1 MFNFKLVANMGT
13 ETKKIYTSAPLP
25 FMGQK
30 RRFISDFKEAI
41 KSFNNATT
49 FVDLFGGSGLLSH
62 IAKQTRPDAR
72 VIYNDYDDYHV
83 RLQNIN
89 RTNVLLSDVRQ
100 IVVNVPRDKKIPP
113 EIRSAILDRIYEDEQ
128 NGFVDYITLS
138 SSLLF
143 SMKYV
148 TSYEALSKETMYNC
162 VRKENYYNNGYLDGL
177 EVVKYDYKELF
188 SRFRGKKDIVFF
200 IDPPYLF
207 TEAGT
212 YRCYWKL
219 TDYLDV
225 LKTLK
230 DVSFIYFT
238 SNKSSIIELLE
249 WIDNN
254 KTIGNP
260 LKGAVQKV
268 TSNQLTYNAKY
279 KDIMLYKNT
288 A

>member
-1 MFNFKLVANMGT
+1 MGT

-113 EIRSAILDRIYEDEQ
+113 GIRSVILDRIYEDEQ

-148 TSYEALSKETMYNC
+148 TSFEALSKETMYNC
-162 VRKENYYNNGYLDGL
+162 VRKENYYSNGYLDGL

-200 IDPPYLF
+200 IDPPYLS

-279 KDIMLYKNT
+279 KDIMLYKNI